1 MSILSKYNKKVNK
14 FDFDGADLTFT
25 SLKELFK
32 KDGLCVNYTVR
43 ALFINTKGKFGEQP
57 ILVATE
63 FLVSLPTHMLGTVKD
78 MLEDDDL
85 IKMVNDCKV
94 GFTIRPYTTK
104 DGNEYFAIDWI
115 EIE

>member
-32 KDGLCVNYTVR
+32 KDGQGVVYTVR

-57 ILVATE
+57 VLVATD

-94 GFTIRPYTTK
+94 GFNIRPYTTK
-104 DGNEYFAIDWI
+104 DKKEYYSIDWV
-115 EIE
+115 EVE